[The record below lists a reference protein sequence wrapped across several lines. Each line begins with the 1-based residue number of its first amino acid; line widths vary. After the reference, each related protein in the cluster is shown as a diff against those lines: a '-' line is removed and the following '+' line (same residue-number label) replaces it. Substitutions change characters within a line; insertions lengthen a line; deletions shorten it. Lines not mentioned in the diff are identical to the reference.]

1 MERLFPIFVKLAG
14 RRALVVGAGAVGEA
28 KIRSLLDT
36 GAHIQV
42 VAVEASHTVWKWADK
57 GAIALE
63 ERAFVPA
70 DLDGAF
76 LVVAATASCELNQF
90 IFTEAQ
96 RREILCN
103 VVDVPELCDFFYPA
117 VVRRGDLQIA
127 ISTSGQS
134 PLLAQ
139 QIRKQLEQQFGP
151 EYAKWVAELGKIRRE
166 VLGSDLAA
174 ESKREL
180 LRSLTCPDEFKF
192 DLRGRKRRGQ
202 DDEEQS

>member
-1 MERLFPIFVKLAG
+1 MERLFPMFVKVAG

-36 GAHIQV
+36 GARIHV
-42 VAVEASHTVWKWADK
+42 VAVEANHTVWKWADK

-70 DLDGAF
+70 DLDGVF
-76 LVVAATASCELNQF
+76 LVVAATASRKLNQF

-96 RREILCN
+96 RRQILCN

-139 QIRKQLEQQFGP
+139 RIRKHLEQQFGP
-151 EYAKWVAELGKIRRE
+151 EYAEWVAELGKIRRE
-166 VLGSDLAA
+166 VLGSDLPA
-174 ESKREL
+174 ERKREL
-180 LRSLTCPDEFKF
+180 LRSLTSPGEFEF
-192 DLRGRKRRGQ
+192 AVGGRKRVHG
-202 DDEEQS
+202 DEEQS

>member
-1 MERLFPIFVKLAG
+1 MERLFPMFVKLAG

-36 GAHIQV
+36 GAHIHV
-42 VAVEASHTVWKWADK
+42 VAVEASHAVWKWADK

-70 DLDGAF
+70 DLDGVF
-76 LVVAATASCELNQF
+76 LVVAATASRELNQL

-96 RREILCN
+96 RRQILCN

-117 VVRRGDLQIA
+117 VVRRGHLQIA

-139 QIRKQLEQQFGP
+139 RIRKQLEQQFGP

-166 VLGSDLAA
+166 VLGSDLPA
-174 ESKREL
+174 ERKREL
-180 LRSLTCPDEFKF
+180 LRSLTSPGEFEF
-192 DLRGRKRRGQ
+192 AMGGRKRVH